1 MASLAVALAA
11 CTHSTPQALTSLK
24 ASGGTVSSP
33 ATLHAGWIRHP
44 FSAAGVSVDTP
55 ATWHAVPGDC
65 FACGEPKP
73 LLAAGSWQFDDASV
87 TCFGSGLPRNGALLV
102 LWEWTFPLE
111 GSFPSSS
118 VATIRRY
125 PGRPLAFR
133 LIGQDR
139 KKEKRCIPRPVYDL
153 GFQDG
158 GRYFYFEVILG
169 AKTSSSERAEL
180 LEVGFARYLGVNR
193 ARP

>member
-11 CTHSTPQALTSLK
+11 CTHSTPQALTSPK
-24 ASGGTVSSP
+24 ALGGTGSS
-33 ATLHAGWIRHP
+33 AAALHGGWIRHP
-44 FSAAGVSVDTP
+44 FSDAGVSVDTP
-55 ATWHAVPGDC
+55 PSWHAVPGDC
-65 FACGEPKP
+65 PACGEPKP

-118 VATIRRY
+118 VATIRSY
-125 PGRPLAFR
+125 PARPPAFR
-133 LIGQDR
+133 LTRQDR
-139 KKEKRCIPRPVYDL
+139 TSEKRCIPRPVYDL

-158 GRYFYFEVILG
+158 GRYFYFEVIVG

-180 LEVGFARYLGVNR
+180 LEVLNSLIVDD
-193 ARP
+193 